1 MESLVREDSSIEE
14 GSFWS
19 FFLLQW
25 SRGHPS
31 EVMGMV
37 NPRQLRRGV
46 IGYFQQPGRQSS
58 EASVEAGR
66 QAMIAAVVKLVH
78 ILEYRYAQPGQ
89 LSIAIISFRMG
100 YKMLTQENSNVVLN
114 DTFCHVYFM
123 RNIEVR
129 YHKSL

>member
-1 MESLVREDSSIEE
+1 MV
-14 GSFWS
+14 

-37 NPRQLRRGV
+37 NPQQLRRDV

-78 ILEYRYAQPGQ
+78 ILEYRHGQ
-89 LSIAIISFRMG
+89 SGRLGIAIISFRKG
-100 YKMLTQENSNVVLN
+100 YKMLTQENSV
-114 DTFCHVYFM
+114 TKC
-123 RNIEVR
+123 
-129 YHKSL
+129 